1 MSGKGVRGA
10 RVVSSVDDTAETKPA
25 KQDWDCRVTNVL
37 RRHPRGQRT
46 LAAAPQPAR
55 AKARAIA
62 ETLVRKTFRFPLRR
76 TPIAVTD
83 KGNAVRKAALSH
95 REGR

>member
-1 MSGKGVRGA
+1 MRGA
-10 RVVSSVDDTAETKPA
+10 RVGSSVEDAGSKT
-25 KQDWDCRVTNVL
+25 WDCSGATVL
-37 RRHPRGQRT
+37 RHHLGGQRVRRHALSELGAT
-46 LAAAPQPAR
+46 
-55 AKARAIA
+55 ARAIA